1 VAFQL
6 KTNESVSAGILRNVR
21 KQIEKAVE
29 HLDATPDVHERG
41 DSQTETIGEARKC
54 FKRIRA
60 ALRLVR
66 EELGEDRYHEE
77 NYCFRDAAR
86 PLTQVRDAGILLQT
100 ADKLRQQF
108 PQALATAT
116 FAKIRRALLA
126 NQAEVSRHVLEEDK
140 AFATVK
146 DAAARAL
153 ARLPR
158 WGLQRDGWAA
168 LEAGIRRV
176 YHAGHRALALA
187 AERSSV
193 ENLHEWRKQTQ
204 YLWHELQLVEP
215 RLTGAEKE
223 LVDKTHALS
232 TLLGEDHDLA
242 VLRET
247 LAADPL
253 SYGGH
258 RVLKG
263 VFVLIDRQRGDL
275 QRQAFALGRELYNNS
290 PKDFSARI
298 ASSTRHEGS
307 HEECRQG

>member
-1 VAFQL
+1 
-6 KTNESVSAGILRNVR
+6 VSAGILRNVR

-29 HLDATPDVHERG
+29 HLEATPVVHERG
-41 DSQTETIGEARKC
+41 DVRTEAIGEVRKC

-77 NYCFRDAAR
+77 NYYFRDAAR
-86 PLTQVRDAGILLQT
+86 PLTQVRDAGILLET
-100 ADKLRQQF
+100 ADKLHQQF
-108 PQALATAT
+108 PQATTAAT
-116 FAKIRRALLA
+116 FEKIRRALLA
-126 NQAEVSRHVLEEDK
+126 NQAEVSRQVLEEDK

-153 ARLPR
+153 VRLSG
-158 WGLQRDGWAA
+158 WAVQRDGWLA
-168 LEAGIRRV
+168 LEAGIRRT
-176 YHAGHRALALA
+176 YHAGHRSLALA
-187 AERSSV
+187 AEHSSV
-193 ENLHEWRKQTQ
+193 GNLHEWRKQTN
-204 YLWHELQLVEP
+204 YLRHQLQFIEP
-215 RLTGAEKE
+215 RLTGAEKQ
-223 LVDKTHALS
+223 LVDEAHALS

-247 LAADPL
+247 LAADPF

-263 VFVLIDRQRGDL
+263 VFVFIDRRRGDL
-275 QRQAFALGRELYNNS
+275 QRQALALGRELYKSS
-290 PKDFSARI
+290 PKDFTARI
-298 ASSTRHEGS
+298 ASSMHHEGS

>member
-1 VAFQL
+1 MAFRL

-41 DSQTETIGEARKC
+41 DSKTEAIGEVRKC

-66 EELGEDRYHEE
+66 EELGEDRYHQE
-77 NYCFRDAAR
+77 NYSFRDAAR
-86 PLTQVRDAGILLQT
+86 PLTQVRDAGILLET

-108 PQALATAT
+108 SQATATAT

-126 NQAEVSRHVLEEDK
+126 NQAEVSRQVLEEGK
-140 AFATVK
+140 GFATVR

-153 ARLPR
+153 ERLPG
-158 WGLQRDGWAA
+158 WGLQRDGLSA
-168 LEAGIRRV
+168 LEPGIRRV

-187 AERSSV
+187 AERASV
-193 ENLHEWRKQTQ
+193 ENLHEWRKQTN
-204 YLWHELQLVEP
+204 YLWHQLQLVEP
-215 RLTGAEKE
+215 SLTGAEKE
-223 LVDKTHALS
+223 LVDKAHALS

-263 VFVLIDRQRGDL
+263 VFVLIDRHRADL
-275 QRQAFALGRELYNNS
+275 QRQAFTLGREVYKDS
-290 PKDFSARI
+290 PKDFTARI
-298 ASSTRHEGS
+298 ASSTRYEGLT
-307 HEECRQG
+307 